1 MKKDTFPA
9 QKVDRTRLV
18 ISALTDESDE
28 KAYWLTRSPQERLAQ
43 IEFLRQINYGTQAA
57 ARLQRVLEITQ
68 R

>member
-1 MKKDTFPA
+1 MRKDIFPTP
-9 QKVDRTRLV
+9 KVDRTRLV

-28 KAYWLTRSPQERLAQ
+28 KAYWLTCLPQERLAQ
-43 IEFLRQINYGTQAA
+43 VEFLRQINYGTQAS